1 MNKWLKR
8 GLWLAGI
15 LVVVAFAAVAL
26 VTRAQAIDTVTLLPE
41 ERPALRE
48 TPEDYGMSS
57 ETVTVTTEDGLV
69 LYGWYI
75 PGTNG
80 ATVMYEHGSPGGRQD
95 GLFEAEFLHRH
106 GYNVLMGSFRA
117 HDESDGE
124 LVSLG
129 YREVR
134 DIAAW
139 HQYLRSRDDVDPE
152 RIAILGES
160 MGGGTAILYTA
171 EHEDIRALVTASAFA
186 LTQETVETFIE
197 YEHGTP
203 QWLTPILA
211 RTFVFWAERAGDFE
225 TDALDTEIVVGRI
238 SPRPLLIIHGGSED
252 KIDPENGQQL
262 YDAAGEPKEFWFV
275 PEAGHVNFDK
285 VRPAEYEARV
295 TDFLDR
301 YLLAAE

>member
-1 MNKWLKR
+1 LGVA
-8 GLWLAGI
+8 GL
-15 LVVVAFAAVAL
+15 LVVVVFVGVAL

-48 TPEDYGMSS
+48 TPEDYGMTS

-124 LVSLG
+124 LVSFG
-129 YREVR
+129 YREVN

-139 HQYLRSRDDVDPE
+139 HQYLLSRDDVDPT

-160 MGGGTAILYTA
+160 MGGGTGILYTA
-171 EHEDIRALVTASAFA
+171 AHENVRAMVAVSAFA

-197 YEHGTP
+197 YEQGTP
-203 QWLTPILA
+203 TWLTPVLA
-211 RTFVFWAERAGDFE
+211 GFFVFWGERAADFDSE
-225 TDALDTEIVVGRI
+225 ALNTDVVVGQI

-285 VRPAEYEARV
+285 VRPTEYEARV